1 MHGCG
6 VRDRGREG
14 RDCIYVYLHSFVLVY
29 MGARLCVHVFEMYL
43 HCVCTSLVN
52 VAPSCVWVHRY
63 VGSESA
69 RVHVHLL
76 QISLTYLLAGA
87 GPLLKDFAV
96 HLKHSRL
103 QKVTFD
109 DCTLTS
115 VDVATLLAEGLSENR
130 TLEQLHIN
138 HSSTRVSL

>member
-1 MHGCG
+1 M
-6 VRDRGREG
+6 
-14 RDCIYVYLHSFVLVY
+14 
-29 MGARLCVHVFEMYL
+29 
-43 HCVCTSLVN
+43 
-52 VAPSCVWVHRY
+52 WVHRC

-76 QISLTYLLAGA
+76 QISLTFPLADS

-103 QKVTFD
+103 QKVSFVRCD
-109 DCTLTS
+109 LTS

-130 TLEQLHIN
+130 TLEQLQI
-138 HSSTRVSL
+138 SLWMATVSRTVSLVTRSKCVAQCVYTSVLLQYCYYW

>member
-1 MHGCG
+1 MSACL
-6 VRDRGREG
+6 
-14 RDCIYVYLHSFVLVY
+14 Y
-29 MGARLCVHVFEMYL
+29 VHVFEVYL

-63 VGSESA
+63 VGSESG
-69 RVHVHLL
+69 RVHIHLL
-76 QISLTYLLAGA
+76 QISLTSLLAGIA
-87 GPLLKDFAV
+87 PLLNDFAV

-109 DCTLTS
+109 GCTLTS
-115 VDVATLLAEGLSENR
+115 VNVATLLAEGLSENG

-138 HSSTRVSL
+138 PHFSTQDLVSL